1 MSERAARRLLSKLN
15 QEDQTLYQ
23 EAIDRIAASFGL
35 RFLLWRFFEE
45 CGMAQSPFSSDPL
58 TTARNCGKLE
68 AAYSL
73 RDLIDSIDSNL
84 FLVLQTEMTKHDRD
98 RTDKFDQL
106 SDD

>member
-1 MSERAARRLLSKLN
+1 MSERAARRLMAKIN
-15 QEDQTLYQ
+15 AEEQALYQ
-23 EAIDRIAASFGL
+23 EAADRIAASKGL

-45 CGMAQSPFSSDPL
+45 CGMAQSPFSPDPL
-58 TTARNCGKLE
+58 TTARNCGKVE

-73 RDLIDSIDSNL
+73 RDLLNDIDPDL
-84 FLVLQTEMTKHDRD
+84 YLALQTEMTKDDRA